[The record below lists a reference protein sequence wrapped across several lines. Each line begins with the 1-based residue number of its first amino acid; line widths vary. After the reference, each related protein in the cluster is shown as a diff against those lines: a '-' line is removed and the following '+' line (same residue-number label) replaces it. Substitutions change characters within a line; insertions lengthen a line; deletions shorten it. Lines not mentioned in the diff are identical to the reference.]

1 MDKELNYMAEH
12 FHFGGKMIYF
22 DENLVKAVKPYL
34 NYPASDIVRIDHQ
47 TDMELYQ
54 SLINEDLG
62 SSVYTP
68 SDIVFANTIPLKD
81 IEIQIDER
89 STDFSFGKGKLVR
102 YRVILFDNLSN
113 IDNASK
119 PTSIGYLVLYIPD
132 SKKPAIIFSL
142 AVQKGNNYIFPLS
155 AYSMVNIPLVLNIF
169 TNTWYAIQIS
179 LLHPKIKT
187 LFDNPTK
194 VPLHNN
200 NISPNRVRKV
210 KYIKIHKIRIKD
222 VKDITHEPGERNRK
236 CLVWYVIGHWRK
248 YKTGKEIFIQGYWK
262 GQLRDI
268 KKNLDNRERI
278 ITVEEE
284 EIKRG

>member
-1 MDKELNYMAEH
+1 MEKELKYVAEH
-12 FHFGGKMIYF
+12 FKFNGNMVNF
-22 DENLVKAVKPYL
+22 DENLLNAVKPYL
-34 NYPASDIVRIDHQ
+34 NYPASDIIRIDHQ

-89 STDFSFGKGKLVR
+89 STDFSFGKGSLVR
-102 YRVILFDNLSN
+102 YRVIIFDNLSN
-113 IDNASK
+113 IDNALK
-119 PTSIGYLVLYIPD
+119 PTSIGYLVLYMTD
-132 SKKPAIIFSL
+132 SKKPFVIFSL
-142 AVQKGNNYIFPLS
+142 AVQKGNNFIFPLS
-155 AYSMVNIPLVLNIF
+155 AYSIVNIPLTLNIF

-194 VPLHNN
+194 IPIHNN
-200 NISPNRVRKV
+200 RGYGNRPRKV
-210 KYIKIHKIRIKD
+210 KYIKIHKIRIND
-222 VKDITHEPGERNRK
+222 VKHITHESGERKRK

-248 YKTGKEIFIQGYWK
+248 YKTGREIFIQGYWK

-268 KKNLDNRERI
+268 KQNLDNRERI

-284 EIKRG
+284 